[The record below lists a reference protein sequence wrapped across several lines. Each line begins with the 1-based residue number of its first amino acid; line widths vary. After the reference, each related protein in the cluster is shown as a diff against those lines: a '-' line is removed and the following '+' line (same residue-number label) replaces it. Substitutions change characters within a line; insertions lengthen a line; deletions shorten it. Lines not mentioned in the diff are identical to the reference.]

1 MKQAYNSGVGIYKHR
16 SGEKEE
22 GKWAGIDGK
31 GRQND
36 FCLYRAYQQVGI
48 SRQVIAKIRAIVD

>member
-1 MKQAYNSGVGIYKHR
+1 VWAYISIGVEKRMKENG
-16 SGEKEE
+16 
-22 GKWAGIDGK
+22 AGIDGK
-31 GRQND
+31 GRRND